1 MGGKS
6 PVRRIAGNTAVQVFG
21 RAIEFAIFLFL
32 VHYLDLKTFG
42 AYAFILT
49 NLMLWGV
56 LADAG
61 TYNVLIRE
69 AAGKANADRLLGN
82 ALTIGL
88 VGSVAA
94 ILTSNAYLYFTGQGS
109 ETLIPALIASLTLF
123 VSPRLNAFRRMFQVR
138 FQAELRMQYVV
149 AWNTASHLLMA
160 GLLVA
165 VVLNKGLL
173 AAIFCALI
181 AAEFLSFAGL
191 CITHRRLF
199 KLPRFRF
206 DPQILR
212 SLLRQSIPLMLAA
225 ICATV
230 HDKIGIMLLE
240 SIKSKEAVG
249 LYNMAA
255 RIPDS
260 LPFLASI
267 FIASVFPV
275 MVRQRETDP
284 VAFDRIYRRS
294 ARYLLLFIVPV
305 AGYCTLASH
314 DILNLLFPGRI
325 PEAMFGH
332 ASRTLVLLIWAMVF
346 KYMGTAF
353 SFLIVAVSQEK
364 RRLVCLG
371 AAALIGIVLNIALIP
386 THHILGSATAVL
398 IGSIAYPVAGLFFA
412 PLRKYAA
419 LLGAA
424 AARPLLATALTMLC
438 VSAITDHFVVA
449 AVAGLLVYGALILL
463 LKGVT
468 REDMALLK
476 ELRRETGET

>member
-21 RAIEFAIFLFL
+21 RTIEFGIFLFL
-32 VHYLDLKTFG
+32 VHYLDLKAFG
-42 AYAFILT
+42 AYSFILT

-61 TYNVLIRE
+61 TYNVLVRE
-69 AAGKANADRLLGN
+69 TASRENADRLLGN
-82 ALTIGL
+82 ALSIGL
-88 VGSVAA
+88 IGSVAA
-94 ILTSNAYLYFTGQGS
+94 VLTSNAYLYFTGQGA
-109 ETLIPALIASLTLF
+109 ETLMPAFVASLTLF

-138 FQAELRMQYVV
+138 FQAELKMGYVV

-160 GLLVA
+160 GLLVV
-165 VVLNKGLL
+165 VVLNNGFLT
-173 AAIFCALI
+173 AIFCALI
-181 AAEFLSFAGL
+181 AAEILSFAGL
-191 CITHRRLF
+191 CVTHRRLF

-206 DPQILR
+206 DPQVVKT
-212 SLLRQSIPLMLAA
+212 LLRQSIPLMLAS

-230 HDKIGIMLLE
+230 HDKIGIMMLE
-240 SIKSKEAVG
+240 SFKDKEAVG

-275 MVRQRETDP
+275 MVRHRETDP
-284 VAFDRIYRRS
+284 IAFDRIYRRS

-305 AGYCTLASH
+305 AGFCTLTSP

-325 PEAMFGH
+325 PEAMFDH
-332 ASRTLVLLIWAMVF
+332 ASGTLVLLVWAMVF

-353 SFLIVAVSQEK
+353 SFLIIAVGQEK
-364 RRLVCLG
+364 RRLICLG
-371 AAALIGIVLNIALIP
+371 AAALLGIFLNFALIP
-386 THHILGSATAVL
+386 GHHILGSATAVL
-398 IGSIAYPVAGLFFA
+398 VGSIVYPVAGLFFP
-412 PLRKYAA
+412 PLRKYATM
-419 LLGAA
+419 LGAA
-424 AARPLLATALTMLC
+424 AVKPLLATLLTALC
-438 VSAITDHFVVA
+438 VVAIREHFF
-449 AVAGLLVYGALILL
+449 VAGVVGLVVYGALIFL

-468 REDMALLK
+468 RDDLALLK
-476 ELRRETGET
+476 ELRK

>member
-1 MGGKS
+1 MGGES
-6 PVRRIAGNTAVQVFG
+6 PVRRIAGNTAVQVIG

-32 VHYLDLKTFG
+32 VHYLDLKAFG
-42 AYAFILT
+42 AYTFILT

-69 AAGKANADRLLGN
+69 AASRENADRLLEN
-82 ALTIGL
+82 ALSVGL
-88 VGSVAA
+88 IASIAA
-94 ILTSNAYLYFTGQGS
+94 ILTSNAFLYLAGQGR

-138 FQAELRMQYVV
+138 FQAELRMGYVV

-173 AAIFCALI
+173 VAIFCALI
-181 AAEFLSFAGL
+181 AAESLSFAGL

-206 DPQILR
+206 DPQIVR
-212 SLLRQSIPLMLAA
+212 TLLRQSIPLMLAS
-225 ICATV
+225 ICVTV

-240 SIKSKEAVG
+240 SIKGKEAVG

-275 MVRQRETDP
+275 MVRHRESDP

-294 ARYLLLFIVPV
+294 ARYLLLFIVPI
-305 AGYCTLASH
+305 AGFCTLASN

-325 PEAMFGH
+325 PKAMFGH
-332 ASRTLVLLIWAMVF
+332 ASGTLVLLIWAMVF

-353 SFLIVAVSQEK
+353 SFLIVAVGQEK

-371 AAALIGIVLNIALIP
+371 AAALLGILLNVALIP
-386 THHILGSATAVL
+386 AHHVLGSAAAVL

-419 LLGAA
+419 MLGAA
-424 AARPLLATALTMLC
+424 AVKPLLATALTALC
-438 VSAITDHFVVA
+438 VSAVTDHFVVA
-449 AVAGLLVYGALILL
+449 AAVGLLVYGALILL
-463 LKGVT
+463 FKGVT
-468 REDMALLK
+468 REDVALLK
-476 ELRRETGET
+476 EMRKSR

>member
-32 VHYLDLKTFG
+32 VHYLDLKAFG
-42 AYAFILT
+42 AYTFILT

-69 AAGKANADRLLGN
+69 AACRENADRLLGN
-82 ALTIGL
+82 ALSIGL
-88 VGSVAA
+88 IASTAA
-94 ILTSNAYLYFTGQGS
+94 FLTSNAFLYLAGHGA
-109 ETLIPALIASLTLF
+109 ETLTPALIASLTLF
-123 VSPRLNAFRRMFQVR
+123 VSPRLNAFRRIFQVR
-138 FQAELRMQYVV
+138 FQAELRMGYVV

-165 VVLNKGLL
+165 VVLNNGFLV
-173 AAIFCALI
+173 AIFCALI
-181 AAEFLSFAGL
+181 AAELLSFAGL
-191 CITHRRLF
+191 CVTHRRLF
-199 KLPRFRF
+199 GLPRFRF
-206 DPQILR
+206 DPQIVR
-212 SLLRQSIPLMLAA
+212 PLLRQSIPLMLAA

-255 RIPDS
+255 RIPDT
-260 LPFLASI
+260 LPFLATI
-267 FIASVFPV
+267 FIGTVFPV
-275 MVRQRETDP
+275 MVRHRDADP

-305 AGYCTLASH
+305 AGYCTLASR
-314 DILNLLFPGRI
+314 DILDLLFPGRI
-325 PEAMFGH
+325 PEAMLGH
-332 ASRTLVLLIWAMVF
+332 AGGTLVLLIWAMVF
-346 KYMGTAF
+346 KYMGIAF
-353 SFLIVAVSQEK
+353 SFLIVAVGQEK

-371 AAALIGIVLNIALIP
+371 AAALLGILLNIALIP
-386 THHILGSATAVL
+386 AHHILGSAAAVL

-412 PLRKYAA
+412 PLRRYAA
-419 LLGAA
+419 ALGAA
-424 AARPLLATALTMLC
+424 AARPLLATALTALF
-438 VSAITDHFVVA
+438 VSAITDDFVVA
-449 AVAGLLVYGALILL
+449 AAAGLLVYGVLILIF
-463 LKGVT
+463 KGVT
-468 REDMALLK
+468 REDIALLK
-476 ELRRETGET
+476 EMRKRR